1 MSIEA
6 QPGIYF
12 AFLFGFICFVC
23 DLRQLPS
30 SKCLL
35 KTTKTYVEP
44 PVELSSLVHLMI
56 TPPSKS
62 NVTTGGWYVR
72 RQQQARD
79 AALFAKNTTP
89 QRLSESNLDDFG
101 IIFVIVIVIVMN

>member
-1 MSIEA
+1 LKPNLVFILRFYLA
-6 QPGIYF
+6 LF
-12 AFLFGFICFVC
+12 ASFVICVNW
-23 DLRQLPS
+23 LASR
-30 SKCLL
+30 KRLL

-101 IIFVIVIVIVMN
+101 IIFVIVIVMN